1 MNNNLSELAKTS
13 HEVSRSKGW
22 WDDGPKPDSTLIT
35 LMHSEVSE
43 ALEDF
48 RMNHAPNESWLETTA
63 EHGGVKYSIRD
74 DVNGVKP
81 CGVPSELSD
90 IIIRIGDYF
99 GGRGL
104 DLEAAYKRT
113 LDLEPIKGFEQG
125 LARIHY
131 ALSMAWGS
139 SQEFLSEGNPL
150 LDNSINVN
158 NMLDGKTYW
167 LAMAV
172 RYTFDLAKIYGIDLW
187 HHIELKTEY
196 NKTRAHRHGG
206 KRI

>member
-1 MNNNLSELAKTS
+1 MNTSLSELAKTS

-22 WDDGPKPDSTLIT
+22 WEEGPKPDSTLID

-48 RMNHAPNESWLETTA
+48 RMNHAPNESWLE
-63 EHGGVKYSIRD
+63 
-74 DVNGVKP
+74 NGKKP

-113 LDLEPIKGFEQG
+113 LDLEPIKDFEQG
-125 LARIHY
+125 LARIHH

-139 SQEFLSEGNPL
+139 SQDFLSEGNPL
-150 LDNSINVN
+150 LNNPINVK

-172 RYTFDLAKIYGIDLW
+172 RYTFDLAKMYDIDLW
-187 HHIELKTEY
+187 HHINLKTEY
-196 NKTRAHRHGG
+196 NKTRPHRHGG